1 MCYSKR
7 RKGLKAVFSNR
18 KRILKTIKQ
27 DIWTGYSTN
36 IKTLKQMT
44 KIKHYPITKLFKEIA
59 VPQEQHEKNFTTNI
73 SCSRYITTLLFSHI
87 FSNPNTLIQSKKIQ
101 IHEFSRSLNCY
112 KHTLCHSAKTCT

>member
-7 RKGLKAVFSNR
+7 RKGLKAVFSKR
-18 KRILKTIKQ
+18 KRMLKTIKQ

-59 VPQEQHEKNFTTNI
+59 VPQEQYEQSSQQKYPVQVT
-73 SCSRYITTLLFSHI
+73 YQLYYSHI
-87 FSNPNTLIQSKKIQ
+87 FTVIQK
-101 IHEFSRSLNCY
+101 C
-112 KHTLCHSAKTCT
+112 